1 MGVMEEAAAK
11 AALRLLQPSP
21 GMLGVSRKADPLSV
35 LGRMLLAPIMNP
47 EKEMTM
53 AFLDF
58 LTGKKD
64 CPRCGTP
71 GAKEIKGLVYC
82 PNPTCSN
89 FSENMSPNAGNAA
102 TASETFSQSADSF
115 ASSSGAW
122 PARAMGGNFT
132 IQYRDFKGQERTF
145 VAQADSAHRVR
156 NHINVKVAPKGR
168 LITLSRD
175 RILNRREV
183 EAAFPQRV
191 APGQDWPSPRERQIL
206 NYHLKRHSTSRRFE
220 SVRAK
225 YPNW

>member
-1 MGVMEEAAAK
+1 M
-11 AALRLLQPSP
+11 
-21 GMLGVSRKADPLSV
+21 
-35 LGRMLLAPIMNP
+35 
-47 EKEMTM
+47 
-53 AFLDF
+53 
-58 LTGKKD
+58 
-64 CPRCGTP
+64 
-71 GAKEIKGLVYC
+71 VYC

-89 FSENMSPNAGNAA
+89 FSESMGPNAENRA
-102 TASETFSQSADSF
+102 TASETFSQSADSSTGS
-115 ASSSGAW
+115 AMGWS
-122 PARAMGGNFT
+122 ARVKGGNFT

-168 LITLSRD
+168 PIALSRD
-175 RILNRREV
+175 RILNLREA

>member
-1 MGVMEEAAAK
+1 
-11 AALRLLQPSP
+11 
-21 GMLGVSRKADPLSV
+21 
-35 LGRMLLAPIMNP
+35 
-47 EKEMTM
+47 M

-89 FSENMSPNAGNAA
+89 FSKTMGPHEENPA
-102 TASETFSQSADSF
+102 TASLTFSQSADSP
-115 ASSSGAW
+115 AGSSMGWS
-122 PARAMGGNFT
+122 ARVMGGNFN
-132 IQYRDFKGQERTF
+132 IHYRDFKGQERTF
-145 VAQADSAHRVR
+145 VAQAASARRNR

-175 RILNRREV
+175 RILNLSDV

-191 APGQDWPSPRERQIL
+191 APGQEWPSPRERQIL
-206 NYHLKRHSTSRRFE
+206 NYHLKRRSTSPRFE